1 MKKHLFLFILTLA
14 VLSVSNVWA
23 GKQYI
28 FPVTSASSYSGTLS
42 TDANGCWYVE
52 MSNNGSHY
60 VDIPFTWD
68 ESSTEC
74 LIKIGYTAS
83 SEGAELQLRFYRGGS
98 DIGSWGSFGS
108 LGTPSAITE
117 KNCGALLTT
126 SYINGCKQYSLRI
139 RPADGKTMR
148 VYYLKL
154 ETNNDA
160 TQPTANITSGLDFV
174 ATTTTGDQ
182 IITNSDFLYSH
193 KKEDRVKT
201 QNKEG
206 YDRTTFSNGYVT
218 AASRKLYTF
227 ETGTYKFT
235 LQVFTEESNTYNKP
249 YVFVN
254 NVVAGGGSFYF
265 NKDDASAGG
274 KYRNWEIEIDVT
286 AGTYPIAF
294 YFPSVN
300 EKLFYRL
307 ASVEKMAVSCSS
319 YSFHYGTD
327 NVSDWTIACFTYSGA
342 GAVYY
347 VNDFTIPD
355 KPNYYVGNQGSF
367 YNSNLGYG
375 WGSNNGP
382 SRSHIDAW
390 SDLPFSA
397 SQGDGSGT
405 RPKVGA
411 ATGATGKIK
420 VYDNSTWNNMFIS
433 FEPDAYVL
441 KFGSTEYPIELDNG
455 NDYRSDVVEYNSTS
469 ASYTVSVGI
478 ADASGNYISTDNTQE
493 MRHVFFVP
501 SDAWKTRNA
510 KFAIHYWGAGDART
524 GFMTAVPGKTGWY
537 EGWLPAGAT
546 GFQFERQDP
555 AGSEPT
561 EKNRWTAGEDQT
573 LQSGKNCYTMTATG
587 NDNWDGAVTVSL
599 YSTKGKF
606 RMWDNSTSKN
616 WFVHFYPYNVLT
628 YDANGGSG
636 APDEQ
641 SVAIDAVSKSVTVA
655 AGSGMTAPTGYE
667 FNHWDTRVGDDGTDY
682 AAGASYTLSA
692 DATLYAQWS
701 PLSYDVT
708 LNTNDGTINAG
719 DVTSYTYGVGA
730 TLPTNVTKTGY
741 NFGGWYNNSGLTGDA
756 VASISSSETGDKEYW
771 AKWTAKQTTIT
782 INANTSYHGS
792 STPGTVTA
800 TWGQALPEFTAASGV
815 SGWSLEGYYTGAN
828 DGTKVINADGTLV
841 QNVTGYTS
849 NDATPVW
856 IYETST
862 LDLYPHYEEMTTYS
876 VTVNRNNDSYGT
888 VTGASSYAED
898 ATVNISATPAGGY
911 EFVNWTTSDGVS
923 FANANSAS
931 TSFTMIASDV
941 TVQANF
947 RAETC
952 EEGYSLEVEDDFVFV
967 TPGGGARS
975 TPQEKGWYNS
985 EWYTGFHGN
994 GFFDMKNVS
1003 GEIYLPI
1010 HVNGGTYSFT
1020 IYNINGNNKR
1030 LRIYSKTSTSY
1041 TTITYGDATYYR
1053 TSSDGYTVTGSDNSG
1068 GQGSAFVSCLIENVA
1083 LSAGDYII
1091 GLKSDGWASWDQVV
1105 ITNSTT
1111 YTVTYNATGAAT
1123 GSTISAV
1130 DESSSAVSSGSSVSA
1145 CTEVTFT
1152 ATPASGCVVE
1162 HWQVNGVTYP
1172 AADGL
1177 TDFTLAINRN
1187 VTVTYTTTEA
1197 STYSVSVNR
1206 NNDSYG
1212 TVTGADTYTAG
1223 ETVTI
1228 TATPESGYGFVNWT
1242 TNDGVTFAD
1251 ATAAETTFT
1260 MPSKNVAV
1268 QANFAPLRTVSYEVV
1283 GDNGTVACAAVSSGG
1298 NVVSGRTLTFTATP
1312 DAGYSVLGWYTYD
1325 GASETLQANTRAQNS
1340 FNYTISSNIT
1350 IRVKFTKIR
1359 IATGDANL
1367 GSTDGYANSN
1377 DGSTIATSNVDDPEG
1392 KFNHKVLQV
1401 DYKMVSASDQAS
1413 YRGISLPVDN
1423 GYTASIASGKAGMGF
1438 WYRTESTTDKVL
1450 TYFCIGGTD
1459 GSNQFENLLPATNGE
1474 WQYWYIATD
1483 KVDDNTT
1490 FGFYI
1495 NGTKNSK
1502 STGTINANAKFWLSE
1517 VEPIT
1522 PADVTVLGDETKEI
1536 APVVEDLVI
1545 YQGGEVTNSEDV
1557 IVTGSIAYHRH
1568 AKGGALTNKLDQWYT
1583 FAVPFTVSGIEV
1595 KESSTWYAINAV
1607 HYTTNGDQS
1616 SEPDG
1621 PGHFY
1626 LQYLKNDTKNQMTND
1641 RWMYINPAH
1650 SEYIDADTE
1659 DWDGYR
1665 YGYPKKD
1672 SAYIILFD
1680 STDPIGNYFETN
1692 TEIRFVGGPQ
1702 TIASTAWTPE
1712 YDTKETEYWMY
1723 PNNTLHSITLTN
1735 DAYVLN
1741 SDGTMFVL
1749 EEEPTIRPFECY
1761 IQATEAFKKVVAS
1774 IPMRRQGGDT
1784 PTAIEDIELN
1794 DTSRTIKVLHQGH
1807 LIIIRNGQSYNLMG
1821 ARVH

>member
-1 MKKHLFLFILTLA
+1 MKKHLLLFILTLA

-126 SYINGCKQYSLRI
+126 SYIDGCKQYSLRI

-501 SDAWKTRNA
+501 SDAWKTGDA

-546 GFQFERQDP
+546 GFQFERQNP

-771 AKWTAKQTTIT
+771 AKWTPKTTTIT
-782 INANTSYHGS
+782 IDDNDENHGS
-792 STPGTVTA
+792 TSSSVTA
-800 TWGQALPEFTAASGV
+800 TWGSVLPPFEATEGED
-815 SGWSLEGYYTGAN
+815 GYGLIGYYTGAN

-876 VTVNRNNDSYGT
+876 VTVNRNNSSYGT
-888 VTGASSYAED
+888 VTGAGSYASG
-898 ATVNISATPAGGY
+898 ATVNITATPAGGY

-923 FANANSAS
+923 FVNANSAS
-931 TSFTMIASDV
+931 TSFAMIGSAV

-952 EEGYSLEVEDDFVFV
+952 YGGETLECENYIEYTKEGSG
-967 TPGGGARS
+967 TTNKPSGS
-975 TPQEKGWYNS
+975 TDSYPSNLGSNN
-985 EWYTGFHGN
+985 YTGYGTP
-994 GFFDMKNVS
+994 S
-1003 GEIYLPI
+1003 GGYFAEFKGSEKSEMWMSVTLPAGI
-1010 HVNGGTYSFT
+1010 FSFT
-1020 IYNINGNNKR
+1020 VVGGHASTMYFNLYNA
-1030 LRIYSKTSTSY
+1030 STGAKLQSY
-1041 TTITYGDATYYR
+1041 ELLKDSWQDNFITRT
-1053 TSSDGYTVTGSDNSG
+1053 TSSY
-1068 GQGSAFVSCLIENVA
+1068 E
-1083 LSAGDYII
+1083 LSAGKYVI
-1091 GLKSDGWASWDQVV
+1091 GLYGDNGWSSFDKVTV
-1105 ITNSTT
+1105 NNTST

-1187 VTVTYTTTEA
+1187 VTVTYTTTAA

-1359 IATGDANL
+1359 IATGDANV
-1367 GSTDGYANSN
+1367 GSHDGYADNNASM
-1377 DGSTIATSNVDDPEG
+1377 SVSNVVDPAS
-1392 KFNHKVLQV
+1392 KFDHKVLQIT
-1401 DYKMVSASDQAS
+1401 YTMNSDDNESS
-1413 YRGISLPVDN
+1413 YYGMSLPVDA
-1423 GYTASIASGKAGMGF
+1423 GYSTSIASGKTGMGF
-1438 WYRTESTTDKVL
+1438 WYRTASTTDQVL
-1450 TYFCIGGTD
+1450 MYFCISSTSD
-1459 GSNQFENLLPATNGE
+1459 QFEVLLPATNRV
-1474 WQYWYIATD
+1474 WQYWYIETD
-1483 KVDDNTT
+1483 KVDDSTT

-1495 NGTKNSK
+1495 NGTKNGK
-1502 STGTINANAKFWLSE
+1502 SSGVIGSEATVWLSE
-1517 VEPIT
+1517 VEPLT
-1522 PADVTVLGDETKEI
+1522 PADVTVLGNETKEI

-1607 HYTTNGDQS
+1607 YYDNDATDQTTND
-1616 SEPDG
+1616 PDG

-1702 TIASTAWTPE
+1702 TIAATAWTPE

-1723 PNNTLHSITLTN
+1723 ANNTLHSITLTN

-1741 SDGTMFVL
+1741 ESGTMFVL

-1761 IQATEAFKKVVAS
+1761 IQATEEFKLTYAS
-1774 IPMRRQGGDT
+1774 IPMRRPGGNT
-1784 PTAIEDIELN
+1784 PTAIEDL
-1794 DTSRTIKVLHQGH
+1794 DADSSRTIKVLHQGH

-1821 ARVH
+1821 ARVR